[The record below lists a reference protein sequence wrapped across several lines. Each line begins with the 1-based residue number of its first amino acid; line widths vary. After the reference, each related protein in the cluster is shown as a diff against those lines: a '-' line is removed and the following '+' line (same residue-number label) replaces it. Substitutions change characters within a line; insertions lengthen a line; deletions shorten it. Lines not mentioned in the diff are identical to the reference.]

1 MPEGGVIFSDGM
13 EVDFL
18 DFGAGVTVDIQPS
31 DQYGQLI
38 I

>member
-1 MPEGGVIFSDGM
+1 MPEDGVISSDGI

-38 I
+38 L